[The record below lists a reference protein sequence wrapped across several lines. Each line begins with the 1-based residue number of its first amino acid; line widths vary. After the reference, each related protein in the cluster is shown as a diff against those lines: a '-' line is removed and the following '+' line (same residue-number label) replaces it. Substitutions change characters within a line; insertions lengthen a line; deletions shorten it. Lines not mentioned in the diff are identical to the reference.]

1 MKCIWDA
8 HDAALL
14 HALFPDARYVHLV
27 RDPRTNVASMME
39 RIGWSF
45 ERGSRMYVRSNR
57 MGLRFERFQGRYLR
71 VRQEDFVDR
80 RDETWRGLLEF
91 LGVPPADGDWD
102 RELNVSP
109 SQKGRIGEKRADSA
123 LEWRKLPDEVI
134 RMAEQLGYAE

>member
-1 MKCIWDA
+1 MHPWISGTHSVDTLG
-8 HDAALL
+8 DVG
-14 HALFPDARYVHLV
+14 Y
-27 RDPRTNVASMME
+27 
-39 RIGWSF
+39 
-45 ERGSRMYVRSNR
+45 
-57 MGLRFERFQGRYLR
+57 LRFARFRGRYLR

-80 RDETWRGLLEF
+80 REETWRELLEF